1 MSVKRGKVGKKEDG
15 GGLQKQQQQNND
27 DDNKP
32 PVNYT
37 DLDRVN
43 LKSDAKGIQC
53 RTSTV

>member
-1 MSVKRGKVGKKEDG
+1 MSVKRRKVGKKEE
-15 GGLQKQQQQNND
+15 LQKKTKKND

-37 DLDRVN
+37 DLDKVN

-53 RTSTV
+53 RTSTI